1 MLNSKDSEFLNASEL
16 VDRFIKREQHDVF
29 ASFLVT
35 VSQYAGT
42 CCMKHTG
49 LVYFTKQQLLARH
62 RKLENILF
70 KYYLNLINHECDHRH
85 FNGAYDLMTISGKY
99 YLALMYTQK
108 EMEKRNILYIPWNKI
123 I

>member
-1 MLNSKDSEFLNASEL
+1 MLNSNDSKFLNASEL
-16 VDRFIKREQHDVF
+16 VDRFIKREQRDVF

-42 CCMKHTG
+42 CSMEHTG
-49 LVYFTKQQLLARH
+49 LSYFTNQQLLARH
-62 RKLENILF
+62 RKLENLLF
-70 KYYLNLINHECDHRH
+70 SYYLNLINQEYENSP
-85 FNGAYDLMTISGKY
+85 FNRSYDLMARSGKY

-108 EMEKRNILYIPWNKI
+108 EMEKRNILYITWKKI